1 MNAIHLSATLDI
13 AYELFEIRTGE
24 HALKPIRRN
33 GYKPTGTPEAVRAE
47 LKDVLGKAFG
57 EDGKRKRANVEKLQK
72 ATLEAWAPG
81 GSSWRETERFLDYVQ
96 T

>member
-1 MNAIHLSATLDI
+1 M
-13 AYELFEIRTGE
+13 RTG
-24 HALKPIRRN
+24 HGLKAVHRIGRA
-33 GYKPTGTPEAVRAE
+33 PTGTPDALRAE
-47 LKDVLGKAFG
+47 VREVLQKAFG
-57 EDGKRKRANVEKLQK
+57 EDGKRKRANLEKLQK